1 MGRLFYIMA
10 AISVFMVLIAGSGAI
25 LISKTIVAQSK
36 VDAVSTT
43 AKSISLALSEQVNLL
58 NSFLDKMAQDS
69 DVKAAVAQKKP
80 ELLTNAAKKLEN
92 HFPGILSVKFLLL
105 DNKDSNNK
113 AENPAMSFAD
123 LQMAQKTFESDQQ
136 AAIQGDI
143 NVDRHLAIARK
154 ITENNVTIGVV
165 LAGVNYDFI
174 ERILSATPLEKGY
187 IELRQ
192 GKLSLATTGK
202 KNTGDET
209 GNPPVHVPGTEW
221 ELVYDNENG
230 GGFIELS
237 LLSGIILIP
246 ALIVVLAFVTGYR
259 KISDLLKDDTTLV
272 IKAFKDIVTEKPLG
286 EYPVKL
292 SEMNRVISTLS
303 QFKRIVGEKL
313 FEN

>member
-10 AISVFMVLIAGSGAI
+10 AISVFMVLIAGSGAV

-43 AKSISLALSEQVNLL
+43 AKSIALALSEQVSLL
-58 NSFLDKMAQDS
+58 SSLLEKMTQDS
-69 DVKAAVAQKKP
+69 DVKVAIKQNKP
-80 ELLTNAAKKLEN
+80 ELFEAAAKKLEN
-92 HFPGILSVKFLLL
+92 HFPGILSVKFLLP
-105 DNKDSNNK
+105 DSKDSSK
-113 AENPAMSFAD
+113 AANPAMSFAD
-123 LQMAQKTFESDQQ
+123 LQMARKTFETNQQ

-154 ITENNVTIGVV
+154 ITENNATIGVV
-165 LAGVNYDFI
+165 LASVNYDFI
-174 ERILSATPLEKGY
+174 ARILSATPLEKGY

-192 GKLSLATTGK
+192 GKLVLATTGK
-202 KNTGDET
+202 KNNKDEID
-209 GNPPVHVPGTEW
+209 NPPVQVPGTDW
-221 ELVYDNENG
+221 ELYYDNANG

-237 LLSGIILIP
+237 LLTGIILIP

-259 KISDLLKDDTTLV
+259 KISDLITDDTTLV

-292 SEMNRVISTLS
+292 SEMSRVISTLS
-303 QFKRIVGEKL
+303 QFKRIVSEKL
-313 FEN
+313 F